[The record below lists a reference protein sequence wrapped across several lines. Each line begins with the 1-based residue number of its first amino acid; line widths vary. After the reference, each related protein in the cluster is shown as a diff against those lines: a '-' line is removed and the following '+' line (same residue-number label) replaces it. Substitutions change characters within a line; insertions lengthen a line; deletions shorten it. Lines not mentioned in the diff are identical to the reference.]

1 MKNLTVPALILSLA
15 IPPTALAQVGTGG
28 WNDSRGNSGSFWY
41 NSGYQSNDINR
52 GITGGGGILAYYPGL
67 VPVNLPGSDKPT
79 HYLVP
84 EIYLGAAARDYPGA
98 QTNWGG
104 DWEADPSL
112 YGRGIPGGFTINGGP
127 ATIPPGY
134 RMVNAQN
141 LPDVLTYAQNY
152 RSGLSGVGGGTYG
165 AYGTG
170 GASGSGPGSGTG
182 QGQIQ
187 SESCQELLQ

>member
-1 MKNLTVPALILSLA
+1 MKNLTVLALILSLA
-15 IPPTALAQVGTGG
+15 IPSIALAQVGTGR
-28 WNDSRGNSGSFWY
+28 WNDSRGSSGSFGY

-52 GITGGGGILAYYPGL
+52 GIAGGGAGGAGILANYPGL

-104 DWEADPSL
+104 DWGADPSL
-112 YGRGIPGGFTINGGP
+112 YGGGIPGGFTINGGP

-134 RMVNAQN
+134 RMVNARN
-141 LPDVLTYAQNY
+141 LPDVLTYAQKY
-152 RSGLSGVGGGTYG
+152 RGGLSGVGGGAYG
-165 AYGTG
+165 AYGNG
-170 GASGSGPGSGTG
+170 VR
-182 QGQIQ
+182 
-187 SESCQELLQ
+187 